1 MNLIDL
7 KDILNTIRQNQYEP
21 PLNPT
26 INDLLPLLL
35 DNIGN
40 PDGDLRDR
48 LIFDVLSEWIYQGVY
63 NRTQILDIVSILM
76 DENHLFSGLGTKDND
91 TLFTR
96 SFSVLQLWAVLF
108 THHKEAFLPQ
118 EIIHQIAIN
127 VLTLL
132 EQEKDLRGY
141 IPGKGWGHCIAH
153 SADCIA
159 QLIKLPELDNSW
171 HTRFMEAVISKVL
184 EADFIY
190 TADECER
197 MAVPAA
203 EIILRKSISSLEL
216 DELFDDLIATR
227 KRDGIQPQ
235 QFFRFV
241 NARDFMR
248 GIYFYLRKQNAP
260 QYLIEWTDQKLFEIS
275 QRS

>member
-1 MNLIDL
+1 MEPIEL
-7 KDILNTIRQNQYEP
+7 KEILNTISQNQYKP
-21 PLNPT
+21 PINHT
-26 INDLLPLLL
+26 IDELLPLFL

-48 LIFDVLSEWIYQGVY
+48 LIFDILSEWIYQGVY
-63 NRTQILDIVSILM
+63 NHEQTLEIVSILM

-108 THHKEAFLPQ
+108 THHKEPFLPQ
-118 EIIHQIAIN
+118 EIILQIANN
-127 VLTLL
+127 VLILL

-171 HTRFMEAVISKVL
+171 HARFMEAIICKAL

-190 TADECER
+190 TGDECER
-197 MAVPAA
+197 LAVPAA
-203 EIILRKSISSLEL
+203 EIIMQNSISNLVL
-216 DELFDDLIATR
+216 DEFFDNLISTR
-227 KRDGIQPQ
+227 KRNGIHPQ
-235 QFFRFV
+235 QFFHFV
-241 NARDFMR
+241 NARDFLR
-248 GIYFYLRKQNAP
+248 GIYFYLRKQAAAEDM
-260 QYLIEWTDQKLFEIS
+260 IGWIDQKLFEIS
-275 QRS
+275 QRG

>member
-1 MNLIDL
+1 MILIDL
-7 KDILNTIRQNQYEP
+7 KELLNTIRQNQYEP

-26 INDLLPLLL
+26 INDLLPLFL

-63 NRTQILDIVSILM
+63 NRNQILDIVSILM
-76 DENHLFSGLGTKDND
+76 DENHLFSGLGTKDDD

-108 THHKEAFLPQ
+108 THHKEPFLTQ
-118 EIIHQIAIN
+118 ETIHQIANN
-127 VLTLL
+127 VLILL
-132 EQEKDLRGY
+132 KQEKDLRGY
-141 IPGKGWGHCIAH
+141 IPGKGWGHSIAH

-171 HTRFMEAVISKVL
+171 HAGFMEAIIYKVL

-197 MAVPAA
+197 LAVPAA

-216 DELFDDLIATR
+216 DELFDDLIGTR
-227 KRDGIQPQ
+227 KRAGIQPQ
-235 QFFRFV
+235 PFFRFV

-260 QYLIEWTDQKLFEIS
+260 QDLIGWTDQKLFEIS

>member
-1 MNLIDL
+1 MDPIDL
-7 KDILNTIRQNQYEP
+7 KEILNTIRQNQYKP
-21 PLNPT
+21 PLNHT
-26 INDLLPLLL
+26 IDELLPLFL

-48 LIFDVLSEWIYQGVY
+48 LIFDILSEWIYQGVY
-63 NRTQILDIVSILM
+63 NHEQTLDIVSILM
-76 DENHLFSGLGTKDND
+76 DQNHLFSGLGTKDND

-108 THHKEAFLPQ
+108 THHKEPFLTQ
-118 EIIHQIAIN
+118 ETILQIANN
-127 VLTLL
+127 VLILL

-153 SADCIA
+153 SADCIG
-159 QLIKLPELDNSW
+159 QLIKDPQLEVDW
-171 HTRFMEAVISKVL
+171 HKKFMKAIISKVL

-190 TADECER
+190 TGDECER
-197 MAVPAA
+197 LAVPAA
-203 EIILRKSISSLEL
+203 EIIMQRSISNLVL
-216 DELFDDLIATR
+216 DELFDDLISTR
-227 KRDGIQPQ
+227 KRDGIHPQ

-248 GIYFYLRKQNAP
+248 GIYFYLRKQAP
-260 QYLIEWTDQKLFEIS
+260 TEDMVGWIDQKLFEIS
-275 QRS
+275 QRG